1 PEMISPG
8 SLLSEE
14 QLLCS
19 ICLDVFA
26 SPVSLPC
33 GHNFCQACIG
43 GYWDSGGACQCP
55 LCKEAFGRR
64 PSLQINRTLN
74 EIAEQFKATRSSRAD
89 GGAAGPGEVPC
100 DVCAAEKLRA
110 VKSCLVC
117 LASYCDEHV
126 QPHREVGRLSRH
138 RLVDPARS
146 LRDKLCRKHG
156 RQLELF
162 CRRDQAFICR
172 LCTKKDHRT
181 HSTVPIEAQRLEL
194 QNNMRKTQ
202 AHLQQMAQDRLKKVE
217 DVKKSVKLHKR
228 WVQKEMKDS
237 VKLCTA
243 LAHCV
248 ERSQAEVIKALED
261 KQRAAEVQAEGLI
274 KELEQEMAAIKRRNA
289 ELEQLARTEDHLL
302 FLQCFPSLCSPPQT
316 KEWSSITL
324 PTEPSADSSWE
335 ALTHLEER
343 FLEEL
348 RKLKNKGIYTLAF
361 NVTLDS
367 STAHPSLILSE
378 DGKQVR
384 LGDAPQDLPDNPER
398 FDQDFCVLGAEGFTS
413 GRHYWEVEVGDKTEW
428 DLGVARES
436 VDRKGEITLSPEDGY
451 WSIWLKNGK
460 EYQALTDN
468 AVALPLSTRPRKVG
482 VYVDYEG
489 GQVSFYNVE
498 ASSHIYT
505 FMASFTEKLYPYFS
519 PGLNSDGKNSAPLI
533 ISSPAHIKNK

>member
-1 PEMISPG
+1 MLKKRRKRTQCFGRGAFFRCERDRAVGKEMISPG

-64 PSLQINRTLN
+64 PSLQINRTLS

-100 DVCAAEKLRA
+100 DVCTAEKLRA

-202 AHLQQMAQDRLKKVE
+202 AQLQQMAQDRLKKVE

-348 RKLKNKGIYTLAF
+348 RKLKNKGPQDNPARRRSSCSWRTMVLSYMWTVILTAVLLGFYAHTHMQKQTPQDEMRNAQISSTSVRMV

-451 WSIWLKNGK
+451 
-460 EYQALTDN
+460 
-468 AVALPLSTRPRKVG
+468 
-482 VYVDYEG
+482 
-489 GQVSFYNVE
+489 
-498 ASSHIYT
+498 
-505 FMASFTEKLYPYFS
+505 
-519 PGLNSDGKNSAPLI
+519 
-533 ISSPAHIKNK
+533 